1 MARIVVAGY
10 GNPLRG
16 DDGVGWLVAEAVAE
30 KWGECVCVLMGQ
42 QPTPEW
48 APELA
53 AADIACFVDA
63 SHEAAPDL
71 CVRRLEPVAGGPLV
85 DGHTFG
91 PEQLLG
97 LAAALYGH
105 VPESYLLL
113 LPTENFDFGEELS
126 PTTARAAQRALRFL
140 DGQLRAWHARA
151 GGGGA

>member
-10 GNPLRG
+10 GNVLRG
-16 DDGVGWLVAEAVAE
+16 DDGAGWRVAEAIAE
-30 KWGECVCVLMGQ
+30 RWGERVCVLLGQ

-48 APELA
+48 APVLA
-53 AADIACFVDA
+53 AADVAFLVDA
-63 SHEAAPDL
+63 TREAGAGL
-71 CVRRLEPVAGGPLV
+71 SVRRLEPVMDGQLV

-91 PEQLLG
+91 PGHLLG

-113 LPTENFDFGEELS
+113 LPGRNFDFGEVLS
-126 PTTARAAQRALRFL
+126 PGTARAAQRALRFL

>member
-1 MARIVVAGY
+1 MARVVVAGY

-16 DDGVGWLVAEAVAE
+16 DDGVGWRVAEAVAE
-30 KWGECVCVLMGQ
+30 KWGEQVCVLMGQ
-42 QPTPEW
+42 QPAPEW

-53 AADIACFVDA
+53 AADVAFLVDA
-63 SHEAAPDL
+63 THEAVPGM
-71 CVRRLEPVAGGPLV
+71 CVRRLEPVARGQLL

-91 PEQLLG
+91 PEHLLG

-113 LPTENFDFGEELS
+113 LPTENFDFGEGLS
-126 PTTARAAQRALRFL
+126 PTTARAAERALRFL
-140 DGQLRAWHARA
+140 DRRLRVCCSQP

>member
-16 DDGVGWLVAEAVAE
+16 DDGVGWRVAEAVAE
-30 KWGECVCVLMGQ
+30 KWGARVCVLMGQ

-48 APELA
+48 APVLA
-53 AADIACFVDA
+53 AADVAFLVDA
-63 SHEAAPDL
+63 THEAVPGL
-71 CVRRLEPVAGGPLV
+71 CVRRLEPFAGGGLA

-91 PEQLLG
+91 PGHVLG

-113 LPTENFDFGEELS
+113 LPAEHFDFGAELS
-126 PTTARAAQRALRFL
+126 PKTARAAERALRFL
-140 DGQLRAWHARA
+140 DRRLRAASGDLDVNA
-151 GGGGA
+151 G